1 MTRPWVIGWLALIP
15 ILVGA
20 KPPVVKSAA
29 PAPDLDVLVGPSDG
43 RSGYRRVDVEVR
55 PAPGGGRSPSTST
68 CRPNWRAR
76 PGARRRAQ
84 DRQAYSMIEE

>member
-1 MTRPWVIGWLALIP
+1 MKATTAVRATTSSKPMAQKATRVADT
-15 ILVGA
+15 
-20 KPPVVKSAA
+20 
-29 PAPDLDVLVGPSDG
+29 APDLDVLVGPSDG

-68 CRPNWRAR
+68 CRPNRRAR